1 MTQISLGNIR
11 INWRGVYD
19 STAHYVRHDAVSYK
33 GSSYIAKHAINNVI
47 PTQGDNWDLMAAGSD
62 QLIEQGD
69 LLTHNGTMPVRLPR
83 GSNTQV
89 LQMVGT
95 TPSWRDQALDP
106 SRQVWKLSNVNQSGS
121 IDTRVYLMANGLIKT
136 CGSGTDFSN
145 GDPAGKDIYIPSTI
159 TPENPDVRFVEVYS
173 GGTQHYALTENGEV
187 WSWGG
192 NNYGQLGHGDTVTRA
207 FPKRIEYFIKNDIK
221 IARIILSSVNYHN
234 SFAAYFLTTD
244 GRLYSCGDNSNG
256 NLGIGTTT
264 NQSTPIR
271 CGTLENIV
279 DVGVSGYHYTVYA
292 VDKKG
297 ALWVWGWNGSGQLG
311 LGDTTNRHSPTL
323 NTTMTDVYKAIP
335 ACGCSS
341 DGTQSVGSGFVI
353 KKDGSIWST
362 GNNNDGQLG
371 LGDTTNRKSF
381 TKITHKDKFT
391 DITISDGKSCTVGAL
406 TEKGHVYL
414 WGANSYGQ
422 LGNGTTTQINALYW
436 PNHSFQGKVKK
447 IKICGCF
454 GYNGTIIQADNQ
466 LWAAGYS
473 SNGNLG
479 IGKNTFSN
487 THFTRVLGVSGKIVD
502 WNLYGISSRWGIGV
516 LYDDGRVDA
525 CGKNSAYGETGT
537 QTGNLHDVLSLK
549 NVIF

>member
-11 INWRGVYD
+11 INWRGAYD
-19 STAHYVRHDAVSYK
+19 NMAHYVRHDAVFYK
-33 GSSYIAKHAINNVI
+33 GSSYVAKHAINNVI

-83 GSNTQV
+83 GNNTQV

-95 TPSWRDQALDP
+95 TPSWRNQALDP

-121 IDTRVYLMANGLIKT
+121 IDTRVYLMANGLIKA

-145 GDPAGKDIYIPSTI
+145 GNPAEKSIYIPSTI
-159 TPENPDVRFVEVYS
+159 TPEDPDIRFVEVYS
-173 GGTQHYALTENGEV
+173 GGFQHYALTENGEV
-187 WSWGG
+187 WSWGR
-192 NNYGQLGHGDTVTRA
+192 NLAGQLGHGDTVARA
-207 FPKRIEYFIKNDIK
+207 LPKRIEYFVKYGIK
-221 IARIILSSVNYHN
+221 IARIITNRPNYYD
-234 SFAAYFLTTD
+234 SGFAYFLTTD
-244 GRLYSCGDNSNG
+244 GRLYGCGHNG
-256 NLGIGTTT
+256 YGNMGIGTTV
-264 NQSTPIR
+264 NQYTPIR
-271 CGTLENIV
+271 CGALEDIV
-279 DVGVSGYHYTVYA
+279 DVGISASPCTVYA
-292 VDKKG
+292 INKTG
-297 ALWVWGWNGSGQLG
+297 ALWVWGCNNFGQLG
-311 LGDTTNRHSPTL
+311 LGDTTNRSSPTL
-323 NTTMTDVYKAIP
+323 NTTMTNVYKAIP
-335 ACGCSS
+335 TCGYLS
-341 DGTQSVGSGFVI
+341 DGTAPVGSGFVI

-362 GNNNDGQLG
+362 GNNNNGQLG
-371 LGDTTNRKSF
+371 LGDTTNRTSF
-381 TKITHKDKFT
+381 TQITHKDKFT
-391 DITISDGKSCTVGAL
+391 DIAVSDGKSCTVGAL

-422 LGNGTTTQINALYW
+422 LGNGTTTQINAPYW

-479 IGKNTFSN
+479 IGKNTSSN
-487 THFTRVLGVSGKIVD
+487 TRFTRVLGVSGKIVD
-502 WNLYGISSRWGIGV
+502 WNLYGISSRWGIGL
-516 LYDDGRVDA
+516 LYEDGRVDA
-525 CGKNSAYGETGT
+525 CGINSTYGETGT
-537 QTGNLHDVLSLK
+537 QTGNLHDVFSLK